1 MVQKGYTYTDMG
13 LENILKEME
22 KLKSMCV
29 KVGVTEDI
37 GSNKGMHR
45 VRKVGKSGKK
55 TKRKVKVEN
64 ANGPTI
70 AQIASWNELGV
81 LGPPMSQ
88 HGGGKWFIPPRPF
101 IRGFADGKRE
111 QIAKT
116 LEKLGKSVAD
126 GKLDADTAI
135 KRLGEHGQSGI
146 KSYIRN
152 GPHTPNAD
160 TTIARKKSSKPL
172 VDTGTLRNSIRYQ
185 VVDMPVA
192 MVNEK

>member
-1 MVQKGYTYTDMG
+1 MAQKDNTDTDMG
-13 LENILKEME
+13 LADILKETE

-29 KVGVTEDI
+29 KVGVTEDV
-37 GSNKGMHR
+37 GSQTTEG
-45 VRKVGKSGKK
+45 G
-55 TKRKVKVEN
+55 
-64 ANGPTI
+64 ATI

-116 LEKLGKSVAD
+116 LEKLGGLVSG
-126 GKLDADTAI
+126 GKLKAAEAMA
-135 KRLGEHGQSGI
+135 RLGEYGQSGV

-152 GPHTPNAD
+152 GAFTPNAD
-160 TTIARKKSSKPL
+160 STIAKKGSSKPL
-172 VDTGTLRNSIRYQ
+172 IDNGTLRNSIRYQ
-185 VVDMPVA
+185 VIEKPVG
-192 MVNEK
+192 MVSEQ